1 MAEDTVKLTVRL
13 PAPLHRA
20 LKERAVEYHISL
32 NQAVVDTLT
41 AELAVA
47 PPGEETERQKVQR
60 VMREAGM
67 LADTSWM
74 SDLAKELLNGEEP
87 PSLEEVHEWL
97 RGVPLSDWIIEDR
110 GPL

>member
-13 PAPLHRA
+13 PAQLHRA
-20 LKERAVEYHISL
+20 LKERAAEYNVSL

-41 AELAVA
+41 AELSA
-47 PPGEETERQKVQR
+47 PVTEETDVEKFDR
-60 VMREAGM
+60 VMRESGM

-74 SDLAKELLNGEEP
+74 DQLIQELSGGEP
-87 PSLEEVHEWL
+87 LPTLEEAREWL

-110 GPL
+110 GPR